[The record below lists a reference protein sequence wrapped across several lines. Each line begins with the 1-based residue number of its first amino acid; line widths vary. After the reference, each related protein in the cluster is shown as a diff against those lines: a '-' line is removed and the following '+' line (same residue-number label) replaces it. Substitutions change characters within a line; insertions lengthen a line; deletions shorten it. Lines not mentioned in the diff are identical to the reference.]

1 MKLKKF
7 FNILIL
13 TLIILFTNY
22 NYLFASTSFNN
33 PSISAKSAILLDSN
47 TNKIIYGKSENEKMY
62 PASITKILTSI
73 IVLENSNLDDVVT
86 ASYDAIMSI
95 PEGYS
100 TANIQIGEQL
110 TVEQLLELMLVHSAN
125 DAANV
130 LAEYVGGSI
139 DSFVTMM
146 NTKIHE
152 LKLNNSHFTNTYGKD
167 DENHYTTAY
176 DLSLIMK
183 YCLKNDTFRKIAG
196 QASCAIPAT
205 NKSDARTYTSTN
217 ELIIPNSNYYYSYLT
232 AGKTGYTSRCKRML
246 SFFSI

>member
-1 MKLKKF
+1 MKVKKF
-7 FNILIL
+7 FNILLL
-13 TLIILFTNY
+13 TFIILFANY
-22 NYLFASTSFNN
+22 SYLFASTSSNT

-47 TNKIIYGKSENEKMY
+47 TNKIIYSQFENEKMY
-62 PASITKILTSI
+62 PASTTKILTSI
-73 IVLENSNLDDVVT
+73 LVIENSNLDDVVT

-110 TVEQLLELMLVHSAN
+110 TVEQLLELLLVHSAN

-152 LKLNNSHFTNTYGKD
+152 LNLNNSNFTNTYGKD

-176 DLSLIMK
+176 DLAFIMK

-205 NKSDARTYTSTN
+205 NKSDSRTYSSTN
-217 ELIIPNSNYYYSYLT
+217 ELIIPKSNYYYNYLT
-232 AGKTGYTSRCKRML
+232 TGKTGYTSRCQRML